1 MPELAAWSGANCDPQ
16 RHTLSMRTD
25 GFRLTVPMTSL
36 GVLATEDSILLIWP
50 TRQFGGRFARP
61 RAIANRCG
69 RIGNT
74 CLLGADKLRLPTRL
88 HALNNL
94 DLWKWKNHFPSLR
107 KELLL
112 ACHNT
117 IFKMPG

>member
-1 MPELAAWSGANCDPQ
+1 MK
-16 RHTLSMRTD
+16 TD

-69 RIGNT
+69 RIG
-74 CLLGADKLRLPTRL
+74 K
-88 HALNNL
+88 H
-94 DLWKWKNHFPSLR
+94 
-107 KELLL
+107 LL
-112 ACHNT
+112 AWCRQIALAHPLARVKQSRSLEMEKSFSLPSQGT
-117 IFKMPG
+117 PARVPQYHL

>member
-1 MPELAAWSGANCDPQ
+1 MRGPVRLPIDAAAS
-16 RHTLSMRTD
+16 
-25 GFRLTVPMTSL
+25 
-36 GVLATEDSILLIWP
+36 E
-50 TRQFGGRFARP
+50 
-61 RAIANRCG
+61 
-69 RIGNT
+69 NT

-112 ACHNT
+112 TCHNT